1 MPSVMES
8 KAHLSY
14 NDYTV
19 GWICPLSVEVAAARL
34 MLDESHPLLPSL
46 SNDRNTYC
54 FGRIG
59 KHNVVI
65 ATLGRG
71 EYGTNLITK
80 VAVQLLSSFPAIRFC
95 LMVGIG
101 GGVPSKNVDI
111 RLGDVVVSKPTDTF
125 GGVIQYDIGK
135 KSSSGQIERT
145 GMLHRPP
152 RILLTALATLQAHHL
167 TEDSRIGEFISNLQM
182 TPRQMSF
189 FTRPTQEDCLF
200 QAEYDHRLDGTC
212 ANCDRSKLLPR
223 PPRESKEPVIH
234 YGLIGSTNQVVRDGK
249 VRDRLARDLGICCVD
264 LELAGLMNH
273 FPGLAIRG
281 ICDYAD
287 SHKSKEWQP
296 YAALVAA
303 AYAKELLL
311 IVPDDQVHSTP
322 TAQLTLADA
331 AEGSKSKLT
340 PTDAVIVVLGPTGV
354 GKSHFIRAAT
364 GDSSIKVGATLESG
378 KCS

>member
-1 MPSVMES
+1 MES

-19 GWICPLSVEVAAARL
+19 GWICALSVEIEAAML
-34 MLDESHPLLPSL
+34 MLDECHPSLPSL
-46 SNDRNTYC
+46 PNDQNTYV

-65 ATLGRG
+65 ASSPSGA
-71 EYGTNLITK
+71 YGTDSATI
-80 VAVQLLSSFPAIRFC
+80 VAVQLLSSFQAIRFG

-111 RLGDVVVSKPTDTF
+111 RLGDIVVSKPTDTF

-135 KSSSGQIERT
+135 KSSGVQIERT

-152 RILLTALATLQAHHL
+152 RILLTALVTLQVHHL
-167 TEDSRIGEFISNLQM
+167 RKGSRVGEFISNLQM
-182 TPRQMSF
+182 TPRQMRF
-189 FTRPTQEDCLF
+189 FTRPTQDDCLF
-200 QAEYDHRLDGTC
+200 QAEYDHRTDGTC
-212 ANCDRSKLLPR
+212 INCDQSKLLPR
-223 PPRESKEPVIH
+223 TPRESKEPVTH
-234 YGLIGSTNQVVRDGK
+234 YGLIGSTNKIVRDGR
-249 VRDRLARDLGICCVD
+249 VRDRLAKDLGICCVD
-264 LELAGLMNH
+264 MELAGLMNH
-273 FPGLAIRG
+273 FPGLVIRG
-281 ICDYAD
+281 ICDYSD
-287 SHKSKEWQP
+287 SHKSKEWQA

-322 TAQLTLADA
+322 TARLTLADA

-340 PTDAVIVVLGPTGV
+340 PADAVIVILGPTGV

>member
-1 MPSVMES
+1 MES
-8 KAHLSY
+8 KVHLSY

-19 GWICPLSVEVAAARL
+19 GWICALSVEIQAAML
-34 MLDESHPLLPSL
+34 MLDERHPSLPSVL
-46 SNDRNTYC
+46 NDQNTYV

-65 ATLGRG
+65 ASSLSG
-71 EYGTNLITK
+71 GTGSATI
-80 VAVQLLSSFPAIRFC
+80 VAVQLLSRFPSIRFG

-101 GGVPSKNVDI
+101 GGIPSKNVDI
-111 RLGDVVVSKPTDTF
+111 RLGDVVVSQPTDTF

-135 KSSSGQIERT
+135 MSSSGPIERK

-152 RILLTALATLQAHHL
+152 RILLTALATLQAHHS
-167 TEDSRIGEFISNLQM
+167 TEDSRVGEIISNLQV
-182 TPRQMSF
+182 TPQQMRLMS
-189 FTRPTQEDCLF
+189 RPTQDDCLF
-200 QAEYDHRLDGTC
+200 QAEYDHHWENGTC
-212 ANCDRSKLLPR
+212 INCDRSKLLPR

-234 YGLIGSTNQVVRDGK
+234 YGLIGSTNQVVKDGR
-249 VRDRLARDLGICCVD
+249 VRDWLARDLGICCVD
-264 LELAGLMNH
+264 MELAGLMNY
-273 FPGLAIRG
+273 FPGLVIRG

-287 SHKSKEWQP
+287 SHKSKKWQS

-311 IVPDDQVHSTP
+311 TVPDDQVHSTL
-322 TAQLTLADA
+322 TARVTLANA

-340 PTDAVIVVLGPTGV
+340 PADAVIVVLGPTGV

>member
-1 MPSVMES
+1 MES
-8 KAHLSY
+8 KVHLSY

-19 GWICPLSVEVAAARL
+19 GWICALPVEIAAARL
-34 MLDESHPLLPSL
+34 MLDESHPPLPSL
-46 SNDRNTYC
+46 PNDRNTYC
-54 FGRIG
+54 FGRVG

-65 ATLGRG
+65 GTLPSG
-71 EYGTNLITK
+71 YCGTNSATI
-80 VAVQLLSSFPAIRFC
+80 VAVQLLSSFQAVRFA

-111 RLGDVVVSKPTDTF
+111 RLGDIVVSKPTDTF

-135 KSSSGQIERT
+135 KSSTGQIERT

-167 TEDSRIGEFISNLQM
+167 MEESRVTELISNLQM

-189 FTRPTQEDCLF
+189 FRRPTQDDCLF
-200 QAEYDHRLDGTC
+200 QADYDHRVDGTC
-212 ANCDRSKLLPR
+212 IKCDRSKLLPR

-234 YGLIGSTNQVVRDGK
+234 YGLIGSTNQVVRDGR

-264 LELAGLMNH
+264 MELAGLMNH
-273 FPGLAIRG
+273 FPGLVIRG
-281 ICDYAD
+281 ICNYAD
-287 SHKSKEWQP
+287 SHKSMEWQP

-311 IVPDDQVHSTP
+311 MVPDDQVHSTP
-322 TAQLTLADA
+322 PASLTLADA

-340 PTDAVIVVLGPTGV
+340 AADAVIVVLGPTGV

-364 GDSSIKVGATLESG
+364 GDPSIKVGATLESG
-378 KCS
+378 KWS